1 MLCKLSGGAMSYWD
15 DRPASVSNVRYYKR
29 EDGWRAHDDAKNKE
43 GQVTERGSSRL
54 IEESLTAS
62 LNASNLILLT
72 GAGSSFCAK
81 NSGPNAITA
90 PGMRDLW
97 DTVVAEAIQGSIDA
111 IARYMPRSNQDIAEK
126 NIEKLLTH
134 CKIYLELFGPE
145 EARDVAEFI
154 ATAEKSIAAR
164 VDFVS
169 DQTDLSAHQAIL
181 RKIARRGARKPRARV
196 FTTNYDLGF
205 EYAARALRFTVVDGF
220 SHSMPQVYDRG
231 HFAYDIVRRDSV
243 SEGPEYIESVFHL
256 YKLHGS
262 IDWRRKGAEL
272 IRSRSEADGPAV
284 LIYPRDSKYQEAF
297 ETPYL
302 DMMSAL
308 QTALR
313 EPDTALIVSGF
324 GFNDDHISKPILAA
338 LEANMTLR
346 LVACDIAFLADEELE
361 KDEFLLPATAQA
373 RPKASAC
380 FSRLKRLADIGDERV
395 TLLNARFDD
404 LAQAIPDLVAQ
415 NGARA
420 SCGANQGFE

>member
-1 MLCKLSGGAMSYWD
+1 MNYWD
-15 DRPASVSNVRYYKR
+15 DRPASVSNVRFYKR
-29 EDGWRAHDDAKNKE
+29 EDGWRAHDDAKNGE
-43 GQVTERGSSRL
+43 GQVTERGSARL

-81 NSGPNAITA
+81 NNAQNGITA
-90 PGMRDLW
+90 PGMKDLW
-97 DTVVAEAIQGSIDA
+97 DAVLAEASQDSVDA
-111 IARYMPRSNQDIAEK
+111 IARRMPLSNQAIAEK
-126 NIEKLLTH
+126 NIEKLLTQ
-134 CKIYLELFGPE
+134 CKIYLELFGRE
-145 EARDVAEFI
+145 EARDVAAFI
-154 ATAEKSIAAR
+154 ASAEQSIAAR

-169 DQTDLSAHQAIL
+169 EQTDLSAHQAIL
-181 RKIARRGARKPRARV
+181 RKIARRGARKPRARL
-196 FTTNYDLGF
+196 FTTNYDLSF

-220 SHSMPQVYDRG
+220 THTMPQVYDAG
-231 HFAYDIVRRDSV
+231 NFAYDIVRRDSV

-262 IDWRRKGAEL
+262 IDWRRKEAEL
-272 IRSRSEADGPAV
+272 IRSRSEVDGPAV

-297 ETPYL
+297 ETPFL

-313 EPDTALIVSGF
+313 QPDTALIVSGF
-324 GFNDDHISKPILAA
+324 GFNDDHISKPIMAA

-346 LVACDIAFLADEELE
+346 LVVCDIAFLTDEELE
-361 KDEFLLPATAQA
+361 KNEHLLPTTAEA
-373 RPKASAC
+373 RPKASPC
-380 FSRLKRLADIGDERV
+380 FSRLKRLADIGDQRV

-415 NGARA
+415 TERERHAERIKILNEPSAV
-420 SCGANQGFE
+420 